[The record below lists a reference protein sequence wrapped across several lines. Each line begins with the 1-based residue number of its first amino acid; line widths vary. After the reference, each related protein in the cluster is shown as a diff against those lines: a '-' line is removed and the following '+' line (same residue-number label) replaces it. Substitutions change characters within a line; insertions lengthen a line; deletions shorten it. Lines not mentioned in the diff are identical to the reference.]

1 MNFLFMLLP
10 FLFTIG
16 TPNPSGYD
24 QYPVYTGPDLGLHYT
39 PAASTFR
46 IWSPPATT
54 AQLLLYHSCNDSTA
68 YKTIDMQKGP
78 SGTWYIRLDGDQR
91 GAWYNFRVNIDGH
104 WNHAV
109 PDPYAKAVGTNG
121 QKALVFDPKSTDP
134 AGWTKDKHPARHRP
148 TDAIIYELH
157 IRDASIDPSSG
168 IKYKGRFLGLTE
180 EDTHSPEGLSTGLS
194 HLKEMGVTHIH
205 LLPFFDYS
213 SINESRPDSPQYNWG
228 YDPLNYNAPEGS
240 YSTDAGDGI
249 KRIKELKQ
257 MIAAFHRNGL
267 GVIMDVVYNHTS
279 LTEASAFNQLVPGYY
294 YRHTSDGRYSNATA
308 CGNETASQRPMMRKF
323 MLESVLYWAKEY
335 HIDGFRFDLMG
346 VHDITTMNEIADAL
360 RQVNPGILL
369 YGEGWTAGDSPLPDS
384 LRALKKNVSRLH
396 DIAVFGDELRD
407 GIKGSV
413 FDIHDKG
420 FASGKIDA
428 AESIKFGIAA
438 ACPHPQIAYD
448 KVNYSKAPY
457 AWSPDEVIAYCEC
470 HDNNTLW
477 DKLALS
483 YPNASEDT
491 RKQMHMLALTIVLTS
506 QGIPF
511 LHAGTEFL
519 RTKKGVEN
527 SYNSPDSINAIDW
540 HRKHQYQDVVRY
552 TKSLIHLRKTH
563 PAFRMYTGAQIAE
576 HLRFDQQTPAGVI
589 AYTLN
594 GAAMQDSWEK
604 IWIAFNGSET
614 AQQLQLPAGTWYTGL
629 AMDGAT
635 GTHTDSIRL
644 PAHNAVILYK
654 ASNNTGSIRSTSS
667 RPR

>member
-1 MNFLFMLLP
+1 
-10 FLFTIG
+10 
-16 TPNPSGYD
+16 
-24 QYPVYTGPDLGLHYT
+24 
-39 PAASTFR
+39 
-46 IWSPPATT
+46 
-54 AQLLLYHSCNDSTA
+54 LLLYHSCNDTA
-68 YKTIDMQKGP
+68 AFKSLPMQRGS
-78 SGTWYIRLDGDQR
+78 SGTWYIRLDGDQQ
-91 GAWYNFRVNIDGH
+91 GVWYNFRVNIDGH
-104 WNHAV
+104 WSHAV

-121 QKALVFDPKSTDP
+121 QKALVFDAKATDP
-134 AGWTKDKHPARHRP
+134 VGWAADKRPVHLRP

-157 IRDASIDPSSG
+157 VRDASIDTSSG
-168 IKYKGRFLGLTE
+168 IIRKGKFLGLAE
-180 EDTHSPEGLSTGLS
+180 EDTHSPEGLSTGLA

-213 SINESRPDSPQYNWG
+213 SVDESRPGSPQYNWG

-249 KRIKELKQ
+249 KRIKELKE

-267 GVIMDVVYNHTS
+267 RVVMDVVYNHTG

-294 YRHTSDGRYSNATA
+294 YRHTSDGHLSNATA
-308 CGNETASQRPMMRKF
+308 CGNETASERPMMRKF
-323 MLESVLYWAKEY
+323 MLESVLYWMKEY

-346 VHDITTMNEIADAL
+346 VHDIATMNRIADAL
-360 RQVNPGILL
+360 RQANPDVLI

-384 LRALKKNVSRLH
+384 LRALKKNVRKLH
-396 DIAVFGDELRD
+396 NIAVFGDDLRD

-420 FASGKIDA
+420 FVSGKAEA

-438 ACPHPQIAYD
+438 ACPHPQIAYE

-457 AWSPDEVIAYCEC
+457 AWSPDEVITYCEC

-483 YPNASEDT
+483 NPEASEET

-511 LHAGTEFL
+511 LHAGAEFL

-527 SYNSPDSINAIDW
+527 SYNSPDSINALDW
-540 HRKHQYQDVVRY
+540 HRKQRYKDVVEY
-552 TKSLIHLRKTH
+552 VKALIHLRREH
-563 PAFRMYTGAQIAE
+563 PAFRMYTGAQVAE
-576 HLRFDQQTPAGVI
+576 NILFDRPTPQGVV

-594 GAAMQDSWEK
+594 GAAMQDSWKK
-604 IWIAFNGSET
+604 IWVGLNGSAAACEMT
-614 AQQLQLPAGTWYTGL
+614 PGPGVWQTGL
-629 AMDGAT
+629 AMDGST
-635 GTHTDSIRL
+635 GAHTGSIQL
-644 PAHNAVILYK
+644 AAHSAVILYLE
-654 ASNNTGSIRSTSS
+654 
-667 RPR
+667 